1 MYAPVFVFNM
11 EINNKKA
18 ECQSYTGTSNLQI
31 RREEEKMK
39 GLKQPT
45 TLCIKQRAG
54 VTPEHKLK

>member
-1 MYAPVFVFNM
+1 M